1 MEAQSSDGPTDE
13 TGDVSSLDAL
23 LGAIDAADSFL
34 RYSQEALRRVFPTK
48 GTLWLL
54 FQAMSSDMHCKQN

>member
-1 MEAQSSDGPTDE
+1 MEAQSSDGLTDE

-34 RYSQEALRRVFPTK
+34 RSSQEALRQVFPTK
-48 GTLWLL
+48 GTLWPL
-54 FQAMSSDMHCKQN
+54 FQAMSSDM